1 MMRYIAKNL
10 VAAWVVDR
18 ILIQVS
24 YAIWIARPLSVY
36 VDAYWTSKVSLTDRE
51 IAKKIRALFDLRPYA
66 IEKKFNL
73 RSPIYE
79 ETAAYGHFG
88 REYKIVEKYGKKA
101 ELFPRE
107 KLDSVDLLKNEFGI
121 K

>member
-1 MMRYIAKNL
+1 MARYIAKNL
-10 VAAWVVDR
+10 VAAGIADR
-18 ILIQVS
+18 VLIQVS

-36 VDAYWTSKVSLTDRE
+36 VDTYWTSKVSLTDGE
-51 IAKKIRALFDLRPYA
+51 IAEKIWTLFDLRPYS
-66 IEKKFNL
+66 IEKRFNL

-88 REYKIVEKYGKKA
+88 RECKMVEKYGKNV

-121 K
+121 